1 MKAKMTKLCLL
12 FILLCSLPVFYSCS
26 DEADAFYLYEYWEVM
41 FDPEPPISETSLS
54 ITGGT
59 KLGIKGGV
67 APYTAEIADGQI
79 ATAYVDE
86 NNDIQISSIKL
97 GSTSL
102 MVKDADGRI
111 IKIGLKVVNG
121 KQSFSVNSVEA
132 RITGID
138 ESLLDEQQKEKLEAV
153 KKKIKDEAGI
163 QATGGIAFS
172 YDQKSSGKVTIVTSK
187 DNAPKIEGSFSR
199 STSESGTTFQIT
211 INGKEYDCKFK
222 LPERSDTSKSITTRD
237 LGPIPY
243 WLVEDVT
250 EDYKSDVTDLFGIN
264 ATSLK
269 IERIYIGSFTPLRY
283 VYSSFYKIDAAK
295 STKNCFLSHLSSFS
309 Y

>member
-1 MKAKMTKLCLL
+1 MKAKMAKLCLL

-187 DNAPKIEGSFSR
+187 DNTPKIEGSFSR

-264 ATSLK
+264 VTSLK
-269 IERIYIGSFTPLRY
+269 IERIYIGSFTPLR
-283 VYSSFYKIDAAK
+283 
-295 STKNCFLSHLSSFS
+295 
-309 Y
+309 

>member
-1 MKAKMTKLCLL
+1 MKAKMAKLCLL

-132 RITGID
+132 KITGID

-153 KKKIKDEAGI
+153 IKKIKEEAGI

-269 IERIYIGSFTPLRY
+269 IERIYIGSFTPLR
-283 VYSSFYKIDAAK
+283 
-295 STKNCFLSHLSSFS
+295 
-309 Y
+309 

>member
-26 DEADAFYLYEYWEVM
+26 DEADAFYLFEYWEVM
-41 FDPEPPISETSLS
+41 FDPEPPISETSLP

-67 APYTAEIADGQI
+67 APYTAEVADGQI
-79 ATAYVDE
+79 ATAYIDK

-187 DNAPKIEGSFSR
+187 DNTPKIEGSFSR

-237 LGPIPY
+237 LVPIPY

-269 IERIYIGSFTPLRY
+269 IERIYIGSFTPL
-283 VYSSFYKIDAAK
+283 
-295 STKNCFLSHLSSFS
+295 H
-309 Y
+309 

>member
-41 FDPEPPISETSLS
+41 FDPEPPISETSLP

-67 APYTAEIADGQI
+67 APYTAEVADGQI
-79 ATAYVDE
+79 ATAYIDK

-153 KKKIKDEAGI
+153 IKKIKDEAGI

-187 DNAPKIEGSFSR
+187 DNTPKIEGSFSR

-269 IERIYIGSFTPLRY
+269 IERIYIGSFTPL
-283 VYSSFYKIDAAK
+283 
-295 STKNCFLSHLSSFS
+295 H
-309 Y
+309 

>member
-1 MKAKMTKLCLL
+1 MKAKMAKLCLL

-86 NNDIQISSIKL
+86 NNDIRISSIKL

-153 KKKIKDEAGI
+153 IKMIKDEAGI

-211 INGKEYDCKFK
+211 INGKEYDCNFK
-222 LPERSDTSKSITTRD
+222 LPERPDTSKSITTRD

-269 IERIYIGSFTPLRY
+269 IERIYIGSFTPLR
-283 VYSSFYKIDAAK
+283 
-295 STKNCFLSHLSSFS
+295 
-309 Y
+309 

>member
-26 DEADAFYLYEYWEVM
+26 DEADAFYLYEYGEVM
-41 FDPEPPISETSLS
+41 FDPEPPISETSLP

-59 KLGIKGGV
+59 KLGIKGGI

-79 ATAYVDE
+79 ATAYIDE

-153 KKKIKDEAGI
+153 IKKIKDEAGI

-222 LPERSDTSKSITTRD
+222 LPERPDTSKSITTRD

-269 IERIYIGSFTPLRY
+269 IERIYIGSFTPLR
-283 VYSSFYKIDAAK
+283 
-295 STKNCFLSHLSSFS
+295 
-309 Y
+309 

>member
-26 DEADAFYLYEYWEVM
+26 DEADDFYLFEYWEVM
-41 FDPEPPISETSLS
+41 LNPEPPISETSLS

-59 KLGIKGGV
+59 KLGIKGGI

-79 ATAYVDE
+79 ATAYIDE

-153 KKKIKDEAGI
+153 IKKIKDEAGI

-269 IERIYIGSFTPLRY
+269 IERIYIGSFTPLR
-283 VYSSFYKIDAAK
+283 
-295 STKNCFLSHLSSFS
+295 
-309 Y
+309 

>member
-1 MKAKMTKLCLL
+1 MKAKTTKLCLL

-26 DEADAFYLYEYWEVM
+26 DEADDFYLFEYWEVM
-41 FDPEPPISETSLS
+41 LDPEPPISETSLS

-153 KKKIKDEAGI
+153 IKMIKDEAGI

-222 LPERSDTSKSITTRD
+222 LPERPDTSKSITTRD

-269 IERIYIGSFTPLRY
+269 IERIYIGSFTPLR
-283 VYSSFYKIDAAK
+283 
-295 STKNCFLSHLSSFS
+295 
-309 Y
+309 

>member
-79 ATAYVDE
+79 AIAYVDE

-97 GSTSL
+97 GNTSL

-121 KQSFSVNSVEA
+121 KQSFSVNSVVA

-153 KKKIKDEAGI
+153 IKKIKDEAGI
-163 QATGGIAFS
+163 QATGVIAFS

-222 LPERSDTSKSITTRD
+222 LPERPDTSKSITTRD

-269 IERIYIGSFTPLRY
+269 IERIYIGSFTPLR
-283 VYSSFYKIDAAK
+283 
-295 STKNCFLSHLSSFS
+295 
-309 Y
+309 

>member
-26 DEADAFYLYEYWEVM
+26 DEADDFYLFEYWEVM
-41 FDPEPPISETSLS
+41 LDPEPPISETSLS

-132 RITGID
+132 KITGID

-153 KKKIKDEAGI
+153 IKKIKEEAGI

-222 LPERSDTSKSITTRD
+222 LPERPDTSKSITTRD

-269 IERIYIGSFTPLRY
+269 IERIYIGSFTPLR
-283 VYSSFYKIDAAK
+283 
-295 STKNCFLSHLSSFS
+295 
-309 Y
+309 

>member
-1 MKAKMTKLCLL
+1 MKAKTTKLCLL

-153 KKKIKDEAGI
+153 IKKIKEEAGI

-187 DNAPKIEGSFSR
+187 DNAPKIEGTFSR

-222 LPERSDTSKSITTRD
+222 LPERPDTSKSITTRD

-269 IERIYIGSFTPLRY
+269 IERIYIGSFTPLR
-283 VYSSFYKIDAAK
+283 
-295 STKNCFLSHLSSFS
+295 
-309 Y
+309 

>member
-41 FDPEPPISETSLS
+41 LDPEPPISETSLP

-153 KKKIKDEAGI
+153 IKKIKDEAGI

-199 STSESGTTFQIT
+199 STFQIT

-250 EDYKSDVTDLFGIN
+250 ENYKSDVIGQFETD

-269 IERIYIGSFTPLRY
+269 IERIYIGSFTPLR
-283 VYSSFYKIDAAK
+283 
-295 STKNCFLSHLSSFS
+295 
-309 Y
+309 

>member
-26 DEADAFYLYEYWEVM
+26 DEADDFYLFEYWEVM

-138 ESLLDEQQKEKLEAV
+138 ESLLDEQQKGKLEAV
-153 KKKIKDEAGI
+153 IKKIKDEAGI

-269 IERIYIGSFTPLRY
+269 IERIYIGSFTPLR
-283 VYSSFYKIDAAK
+283 
-295 STKNCFLSHLSSFS
+295 
-309 Y
+309 

>member
-1 MKAKMTKLCLL
+1 MKAKMAKLCLL

-86 NNDIQISSIKL
+86 NNDIRISSIKL

-222 LPERSDTSKSITTRD
+222 LPERPDTSKSITTRD

-269 IERIYIGSFTPLRY
+269 IERIYIGSFTPLR
-283 VYSSFYKIDAAK
+283 
-295 STKNCFLSHLSSFS
+295 
-309 Y
+309 

>member
-1 MKAKMTKLCLL
+1 MKAKMAKLCLL

-86 NNDIQISSIKL
+86 NNDIRISSIKL

-153 KKKIKDEAGI
+153 IKMIKDEAGI

-222 LPERSDTSKSITTRD
+222 LAAASSSRMWCFMRRPSTTKS
-237 LGPIPY
+237 
-243 WLVEDVT
+243 
-250 EDYKSDVTDLFGIN
+250 
-264 ATSLK
+264 
-269 IERIYIGSFTPLRY
+269 
-283 VYSSFYKIDAAK
+283 
-295 STKNCFLSHLSSFS
+295 STAR
-309 Y
+309 

>member
-1 MKAKMTKLCLL
+1 MKAKTTKLCLL

-26 DEADAFYLYEYWEVM
+26 NEADDFYLFEYWEVM
-41 FDPEPPISETSLS
+41 LNPEPPISETSLS

-153 KKKIKDEAGI
+153 IKKIKDEAGI

-222 LPERSDTSKSITTRD
+222 LPERPDTSKSITTRD

-269 IERIYIGSFTPLRY
+269 IERIYIGSFTPLR
-283 VYSSFYKIDAAK
+283 
-295 STKNCFLSHLSSFS
+295 
-309 Y
+309 

>member
-41 FDPEPPISETSLS
+41 FDPEPPISEASLS
-54 ITGGT
+54 LTGGT

-97 GSTSL
+97 GNTSL

-153 KKKIKDEAGI
+153 IKKIKDEAGI
-163 QATGGIAFS
+163 QATGVIAFS
-172 YDQKSSGKVTIVTSK
+172 YDQKSSGKVTIVTNK

-250 EDYKSDVTDLFGIN
+250 ENYKSDVIGQFETD

-269 IERIYIGSFTPLRY
+269 IERIYIGSFTPLR
-283 VYSSFYKIDAAK
+283 
-295 STKNCFLSHLSSFS
+295 
-309 Y
+309 

>member
-26 DEADAFYLYEYWEVM
+26 DEADAFYLFEYWEVM
-41 FDPEPPISETSLS
+41 FDPEPPISETSLP

-67 APYTAEIADGQI
+67 APYTAEVADGQI
-79 ATAYVDE
+79 ATAYIDK

-138 ESLLDEQQKEKLEAV
+138 KSLLDEQQKEKLEAV
-153 KKKIKDEAGI
+153 IKKIKDEAGI

-187 DNAPKIEGSFSR
+187 DNTPKIEGSFSR

-269 IERIYIGSFTPLRY
+269 IERIYIGSFTPL
-283 VYSSFYKIDAAK
+283 
-295 STKNCFLSHLSSFS
+295 H
-309 Y
+309 

>member
-41 FDPEPPISETSLS
+41 LDPEPPISETSLP

-102 MVKDADGRI
+102 MVKDANGRI

-138 ESLLDEQQKEKLEAV
+138 KSLLDEQQKEKLEAV
-153 KKKIKDEAGI
+153 IKKIKDEAGI

-187 DNAPKIEGSFSR
+187 DNTPKIEGSFSR

-269 IERIYIGSFTPLRY
+269 IERIYIGSFTPLR
-283 VYSSFYKIDAAK
+283 
-295 STKNCFLSHLSSFS
+295 
-309 Y
+309 

>member
-79 ATAYVDE
+79 AIAYVDE

-97 GSTSL
+97 GNTSL

-153 KKKIKDEAGI
+153 IKKIKDEAGI
-163 QATGGIAFS
+163 QATGVIAFS

-199 STSESGTTFQIT
+199 STSESGTTFKIT

-222 LPERSDTSKSITTRD
+222 LPERPDTSKSITTRD

-269 IERIYIGSFTPLRY
+269 IERIYIGSFTPLR
-283 VYSSFYKIDAAK
+283 
-295 STKNCFLSHLSSFS
+295 
-309 Y
+309 

>member
-1 MKAKMTKLCLL
+1 MKAKTTKLCLL

-26 DEADAFYLYEYWEVM
+26 NEADDFYLFEYWEVM
-41 FDPEPPISETSLS
+41 LNPEPPISETSLS

-153 KKKIKDEAGI
+153 IKKIKDEAGI

-187 DNAPKIEGSFSR
+187 NNTPKIEGSFSR

-264 ATSLK
+264 VTSLK
-269 IERIYIGSFTPLRY
+269 IERIYIGSFTPLR
-283 VYSSFYKIDAAK
+283 
-295 STKNCFLSHLSSFS
+295 
-309 Y
+309 

>member
-41 FDPEPPISETSLS
+41 FDPEPPISEASLS

-153 KKKIKDEAGI
+153 IKKIKDEAGI

-187 DNAPKIEGSFSR
+187 DNTPKIEGSFSR

-222 LPERSDTSKSITTRD
+222 LPERPDTSKSITTRD

-269 IERIYIGSFTPLRY
+269 IERIYIGSFTPLR
-283 VYSSFYKIDAAK
+283 
-295 STKNCFLSHLSSFS
+295 
-309 Y
+309 

>member
-1 MKAKMTKLCLL
+1 MKAKMAKLCLL

-41 FDPEPPISETSLS
+41 LDPEPPISETSLP

-111 IKIGLKVVNG
+111 IKIKVVNG

-153 KKKIKDEAGI
+153 IKKIKDEAGI

-269 IERIYIGSFTPLRY
+269 IERIYIGSFTPLR
-283 VYSSFYKIDAAK
+283 
-295 STKNCFLSHLSSFS
+295 
-309 Y
+309 

>member
-1 MKAKMTKLCLL
+1 MKAKTTKLCLL

-153 KKKIKDEAGI
+153 IKKIKDEAGI

-187 DNAPKIEGSFSR
+187 NNTPKIEGSFSR

-269 IERIYIGSFTPLRY
+269 IERIYIGSFTPLR
-283 VYSSFYKIDAAK
+283 
-295 STKNCFLSHLSSFS
+295 
-309 Y
+309 

>member
-1 MKAKMTKLCLL
+1 MKAKMAKLCLL

-153 KKKIKDEAGI
+153 IKKIKDEAGI

-187 DNAPKIEGSFSR
+187 DNTPKIEGSFSR

-269 IERIYIGSFTPLRY
+269 IERIYIGSFTPL
-283 VYSSFYKIDAAK
+283 
-295 STKNCFLSHLSSFS
+295 H
-309 Y
+309 

>member
-41 FDPEPPISETSLS
+41 FDPEPPISETSLP

-79 ATAYVDE
+79 ATAYIDE

-153 KKKIKDEAGI
+153 IKKIKDEAGI
-163 QATGGIAFS
+163 QATGVIAFS

-187 DNAPKIEGSFSR
+187 DNTPKIEGSFSR

-269 IERIYIGSFTPLRY
+269 IERIYIGSFTPLR
-283 VYSSFYKIDAAK
+283 
-295 STKNCFLSHLSSFS
+295 
-309 Y
+309 

>member
-1 MKAKMTKLCLL
+1 MKAKTTKLCLL
-12 FILLCSLPVFYSCS
+12 FILLCSLPIFYSCS
-26 DEADAFYLYEYWEVM
+26 NEADDFYLFEYWEVM
-41 FDPEPPISETSLS
+41 LNPEPPISETSLS

-222 LPERSDTSKSITTRD
+222 LPERPDTSKSITTRD

-269 IERIYIGSFTPLRY
+269 IERIYIGSFTPLR
-283 VYSSFYKIDAAK
+283 
-295 STKNCFLSHLSSFS
+295 
-309 Y
+309 

>member
-1 MKAKMTKLCLL
+1 MKAKMAKLCLL

-26 DEADAFYLYEYWEVM
+26 DEADDFYLFEYWEVM
-41 FDPEPPISETSLS
+41 LNPEPPISETSLS

-59 KLGIKGGV
+59 KLGIKGGI

-79 ATAYVDE
+79 ATAYVDK

-97 GSTSL
+97 GNTSL

-153 KKKIKDEAGI
+153 IKKIKDEAGI

-187 DNAPKIEGSFSR
+187 DNTPKIEGSFSR

-269 IERIYIGSFTPLRY
+269 IERIYIGSSTPLR
-283 VYSSFYKIDAAK
+283 
-295 STKNCFLSHLSSFS
+295 
-309 Y
+309 

>member
-26 DEADAFYLYEYWEVM
+26 DEADDFYLFEYWEVM

-97 GSTSL
+97 GNTSL

-138 ESLLDEQQKEKLEAV
+138 ESLLDEQQKEKLEEV
-153 KKKIKDEAGI
+153 IKKIKDEAGI

-172 YDQKSSGKVTIVTSK
+172 YDQKSSGKVTIVTNK

-269 IERIYIGSFTPLRY
+269 IERIYIGSSTPLR
-283 VYSSFYKIDAAK
+283 
-295 STKNCFLSHLSSFS
+295 
-309 Y
+309 

>member
-26 DEADAFYLYEYWEVM
+26 DEADDFYLFEYWEVM
-41 FDPEPPISETSLS
+41 LDPEPPISETSLS

-132 RITGID
+132 KITGID

-153 KKKIKDEAGI
+153 IKKIKEEAGI

-187 DNAPKIEGSFSR
+187 DNTPKIEGSFSR

-222 LPERSDTSKSITTRD
+222 LPERPDTSKSITTRD

-264 ATSLK
+264 VTSLK
-269 IERIYIGSFTPLRY
+269 IERIYIGSFTPLR
-283 VYSSFYKIDAAK
+283 
-295 STKNCFLSHLSSFS
+295 
-309 Y
+309 

>member
-1 MKAKMTKLCLL
+1 MLRLYIMVVEIKKKNIMKAKMAKLCLL

-86 NNDIQISSIKL
+86 NNDIRISSIKL

-153 KKKIKDEAGI
+153 IKMIKDEAGI

-222 LPERSDTSKSITTRD
+222 LPERPDTSKSITTRD

-269 IERIYIGSFTPLRY
+269 IERIYIGSFTPLR
-283 VYSSFYKIDAAK
+283 
-295 STKNCFLSHLSSFS
+295 
-309 Y
+309 

>member
-1 MKAKMTKLCLL
+1 MKAKTTKLCLL

-41 FDPEPPISETSLS
+41 LDPEPPISETSLP

-153 KKKIKDEAGI
+153 IKKIKDEAGI

-187 DNAPKIEGSFSR
+187 DNTPKIEGSFSR

-269 IERIYIGSFTPLRY
+269 IERIYIGSFTPLR
-283 VYSSFYKIDAAK
+283 
-295 STKNCFLSHLSSFS
+295 
-309 Y
+309 

>member
-97 GSTSL
+97 GNTSL

-138 ESLLDEQQKEKLEAV
+138 ESLLDEQQKGKLEAV
-153 KKKIKDEAGI
+153 IKKIKDEAGI
-163 QATGGIAFS
+163 QATGVIAFS
-172 YDQKSSGKVTIVTSK
+172 YDQKSSVKVTIVTSK
-187 DNAPKIEGSFSR
+187 DNAPKIEGNFSR

-222 LPERSDTSKSITTRD
+222 LPERPDTSKSITTRD

-269 IERIYIGSFTPLRY
+269 IERIYIGSFTPLR
-283 VYSSFYKIDAAK
+283 
-295 STKNCFLSHLSSFS
+295 
-309 Y
+309 

>member
-1 MKAKMTKLCLL
+1 MKAKMAKLCLL

-26 DEADAFYLYEYWEVM
+26 DEADDFYLFEYWEVM
-41 FDPEPPISETSLS
+41 LDPEPPISETSLS

-132 RITGID
+132 KITGID
-138 ESLLDEQQKEKLEAV
+138 ESLLDEQQKGKLEAV
-153 KKKIKDEAGI
+153 IKKIKDEAGI

-269 IERIYIGSFTPLRY
+269 IERIYIGSFTPLR
-283 VYSSFYKIDAAK
+283 
-295 STKNCFLSHLSSFS
+295 
-309 Y
+309 

>member
-1 MKAKMTKLCLL
+1 MKAKMAKLCLL

-269 IERIYIGSFTPLRY
+269 IERIYIGSFL
-283 VYSSFYKIDAAK
+283 
-295 STKNCFLSHLSSFS
+295 
-309 Y
+309 

>member
-1 MKAKMTKLCLL
+1 MMKAKTTKLCLL

-26 DEADAFYLYEYWEVM
+26 DEADDFYLFEYWEVM
-41 FDPEPPISETSLS
+41 LDPEPPISEASLS

-79 ATAYVDE
+79 ATAYIDK

-102 MVKDADGRI
+102 MVKDADGRV

-138 ESLLDEQQKEKLEAV
+138 ESLLNEQQKEKLEAV
-153 KKKIKDEAGI
+153 IKKIKEEADI

-172 YDQKSSGKVTIVTSK
+172 YDQKSSGKVTIVTGK
-187 DNAPKIEGSFSR
+187 ENTPKIEGSFSR

-269 IERIYIGSFTPLRY
+269 IERIYIGSFTPLR
-283 VYSSFYKIDAAK
+283 
-295 STKNCFLSHLSSFS
+295 
-309 Y
+309 

>member
-26 DEADAFYLYEYWEVM
+26 DEADDFYLFEYWEVM
-41 FDPEPPISETSLS
+41 LDPEPPISETSLS

-269 IERIYIGSFTPLRY
+269 IERIYIGSFTPLR
-283 VYSSFYKIDAAK
+283 
-295 STKNCFLSHLSSFS
+295 
-309 Y
+309 